1 MGQLLSANNNKIMSK
16 NALLIFFLF
25 PGALLIIAPLISFP
39 YGFYIFL
46 RIIVTATA
54 TYIIFDTYKNFKGI
68 NETVIIFSLVAIL
81 YNPIIPVYLTR
92 EIWLPINFV
101 TAGIYFFNFYKINK
115 KMRQ

>member
-1 MGQLLSANNNKIMSK
+1 LGQLLAANNNKIMSK

-68 NETVIIFSLVAIL
+68 NETVIIFSIVAIL

-115 KMRQ
+115 KMGQ

>member
-1 MGQLLSANNNKIMSK
+1 MGQLLAANDNKIMSK

-54 TYIIFDTYKNFKGI
+54 AYIIFDTYKNFKGI
-68 NETVIIFSLVAIL
+68 NETIIIFSIVAIL
-81 YNPIIPVYLTR
+81 YNPIIPIHLGTKGLWIVVNIITVYV
-92 EIWLPINFV
+92 FV
-101 TAGIYFFNFYKINK
+101 ANK
-115 KMRQ
+115 DKV